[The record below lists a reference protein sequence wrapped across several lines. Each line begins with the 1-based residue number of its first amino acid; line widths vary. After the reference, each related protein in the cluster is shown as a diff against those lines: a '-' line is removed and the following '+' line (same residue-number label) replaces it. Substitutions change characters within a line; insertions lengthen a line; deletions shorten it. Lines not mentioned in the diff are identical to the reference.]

1 METTTTHPILWTD
14 PRYAAARTKKRT
26 VTHKAVAS
34 YATLDQDRDTAIALV
49 AEAMADIPTRGNV
62 MYSRKMAVY
71 TRRTRELALTVGQA
85 NWAAAEAE
93 ANVLADDLRAY
104 WARIRG

>member
-1 METTTTHPILWTD
+1 MDTTHPILWTD
-14 PRYAAARTKKRT
+14 PRYAAARSTKKRT
-26 VTHKAVAS
+26 VTHKAVSS

-49 AEAMADIPTRGNV
+49 AEAMADIPNRGNV

-85 NWAAAEAE
+85 NWAMAEAE
-93 ANVLADDLRAY
+93 AKALADDLRAY